1 MVASYPMR
9 DVGRLM
15 VFAGVAV
22 AAIGAVVW
30 LAARP
35 GGLPLRL
42 GRLPGDIS
50 YQGKHGS
57 FYFPVV
63 TCILLSVI
71 LTLVMRLVQWL
82 RK

>member
-1 MVASYPMR
+1 MFASYPMR

-30 LAARP
+30 LSARP

-71 LTLVMRLVQWL
+71 LTLVVRLVQWL

>member
-1 MVASYPMR
+1 MFAGYPMR

-30 LAARP
+30 LSARP

-50 YQGKHGS
+50 HQAKHGS

-71 LTLVMRLVQWL
+71 LTLVVRLVQWL